1 MDTRMD
7 RRSFLK
13 NAALA
18 GAALVVAPVAL
29 GTVEPQAALA
39 DEAATPKTGTCTCN
53 VRVNYSD
60 HKIALVGKD
69 AYMTD
74 SSTPGNGGFP
84 TTPASGN
91 ASWVEDGVGYLVT
104 VDLVNTMFTLTTIN
118 DACLDDED
126 AKITNKVGSPITQLT
141 VWVPDEGTCS
151 FTATEHA
158 GYLPYLGDKS
168 WPVRIIVEGLPQ
180 DE

>member
-29 GTVEPQAALA
+29 GAVEPQTALA
-39 DEAATPKTGTCTCN
+39 DGGTCTCN
-53 VRVNYSD
+53 VCVYYSD

-84 TTPASGN
+84 TTPDSGN
-91 ASWVEDGVGYLVT
+91 ASWVEDGDGYLVT
-104 VDLVNTMFTLTTIN
+104 VDLVNSMFTLLTIN
-118 DACLDDED
+118 DDSYDASG
-126 AKITNKVGSPITQLT
+126 AKITSRIEEDGHITRLT
-141 VWVPDEGTCS
+141 IWVPDEGTYS

-158 GYLPYLGDKS
+158 GYLPYLGNKS
-168 WPVRIIVEGLPQ
+168 WPIRIIVSF
-180 DE
+180 